1 MPTLT
6 RPTVRVQPVA
16 PLQGPVWG
24 PPTERGLLLRG
35 LFCLILAVVF
45 AGCERPPQRV
55 VVYAALD
62 REYSKPLFDAFTRST
77 GIEVEARY
85 DVESTKTVGLVQAII
100 AERDRPRC
108 DLFWNNE
115 ALHTLRLERLKL
127 LQPYASLH
135 AEEYPNRYRS
145 NEGLWYGFAARA
157 RVLLVNTN
165 LVPESRR
172 PRSIEDLTDI
182 QWYDQ
187 VGIAKPLFGTTA
199 THAACL
205 WSTLGEERA
214 RGFFERVKKNCK
226 ILGGNKQVAQAV
238 AGGSLAFGL
247 TDTDDAMIEVETGS
261 PVAIIYPDQQE
272 GGMGTLFVPNTLCL
286 PEGAANPG
294 AAQQLLDFLLSA
306 EREDRLA
313 MGASAQIP
321 LNKNSKQP
329 PRVKSP
335 SEVRA
340 MEVDF
345 SKAADQW
352 ESAAAF
358 LTETFNAAD

>member
-1 MPTLT
+1 ML
-6 RPTVRVQPVA
+6 A
-16 PLQGPVWG
+16 A
-24 PPTERGLLLRG
+24 
-35 LFCLILAVVF
+35 FC
-45 AGCERPPQRV
+45 AGCERPPQRL
-55 VVYAALD
+55 VVYSALD
-62 REYSKPLFDAFTRST
+62 QEFSKPLFDAFTRST
-77 GIEVEARY
+77 GVEVEARY

-100 AERDRPRC
+100 AESERPRC

-115 ALHTLRLERLKL
+115 ALHTLRLERLGL
-127 LQPYASLH
+127 LRPYASAH
-135 AEEYPNRYRS
+135 AQEYPKRYRS
-145 NEGLWYGFAARA
+145 GESLWYGFAARG

-172 PRSIEDLTDI
+172 PRSVEDLTDI

-205 WSTLGEERA
+205 WATLGEQRA
-214 RGFFERVKKNCK
+214 RDFFERVKKNCK
-226 ILGGNKQVAQAV
+226 IVGGNKQVAQAV

-247 TDTDDAMIEVETGS
+247 TDTDDAMVEVESGA
-261 PVAIIYPDQQE
+261 PVTIVYPDQQE
-272 GGMGTLFVPNTLCL
+272 GGMGTLFIPNTLCL
-286 PEGAANPG
+286 PKGAANPG

-335 SEVRA
+335 SEIRA

-345 SKAADQW
+345 YQAAAQW
-352 ESAAAF
+352 EAASTY
-358 LTETFNAAD
+358 LTETFSAAE